1 MYRSTAARKR
11 FFRYREKEREGG
23 GHSAGR
29 MKSRTATLA
38 VGILLLVALVVVAEA
53 DTDAG
58 DGNASFSRPRRLL
71 GLCFSRQ
78 VNACVIGV
86 LLVLAVAA
94 LGNLYSSWNSPA
106 QLTGWS
112 ASGGDPCGAA
122 WTGVSC
128 SGSAVTSMYSQV
140 KRLFLSLTHTPNL
153 RSHENDRIFH
163 HMIQL

>member
-1 MYRSTAARKR
+1 
-11 FFRYREKEREGG
+11 
-23 GHSAGR
+23 

-58 DGNASFSRPRRLL
+58 DGIASFSRPRPRRVL

-78 VNACVIGV
+78 VNACVIGA

-122 WTGVSC
+122 WAGVSC
-128 SGSAVTSMYSQV
+128 SGSAVTSM
-140 KRLFLSLTHTPNL
+140 
-153 RSHENDRIFH
+153 
-163 HMIQL
+163 